1 MLGTRGDAWELV
13 FECDDEDTM
22 GGLYIGYPG
31 LVQNRPSAAR
41 GTAGDRERIDMTR
54 RGAGY
59 GVSTALLAALL
70 AFGVG
75 PMEAAAQP
83 APAPP
88 AAAQPATPPA
98 PATEPPAAAQAP
110 AAPAGPGGVLP
121 SDEAVQAAGFGDE
134 VTLAARPALVLRGKT
149 TWDDLY
155 GQFRK
160 AITELKAI
168 AAREGA
174 EVTGPPMIRF
184 VSSSDDA
191 VDFEAILPVRDA
203 AKPAEAYAPAQPGET
218 PAGKALRFVHHG
230 GYDTME
236 QTYDEITN
244 HLDERSIVAE
254 DAFVEEYV
262 RDPDA
267 TPETDMATFI
277 YVFPKT
283 N

>member
-1 MLGTRGDAWELV
+1 M
-13 FECDDEDTM
+13 
-22 GGLYIGYPG
+22 
-31 LVQNRPSAAR
+31 
-41 GTAGDRERIDMTR
+41 
-54 RGAGY
+54 
-59 GVSTALLAALL
+59 STALLAALL
-70 AFGVG
+70 AFGAG
-75 PMEAAAQP
+75 PTEAVAQTASP
-83 APAPP
+83 PP
-88 AAAQPATPPA
+88 AAAQPTPPA
-98 PATEPPAAAQAP
+98 AEPPAAPAPPPAAQAP
-110 AAPAGPGGVLP
+110 AAPAGPASVLP

-134 VTLAARPALVLRGKT
+134 VTLTARPALVLAGKT

-155 GQFRK
+155 GTFRK

-174 EVTGPPMIRF
+174 EMTGPPMIRF

-191 VDFEAILPVRDA
+191 VDFEAILPVREA
-203 AKPAEAYAPAQPGET
+203 AKPAAAYAPAKPGET
-218 PAGKALRFVHHG
+218 PAGKAMRFVHHG

-262 RDPDA
+262 RDPDV
-267 TPETDMATFI
+267 TPETGMATFI

>member
-1 MLGTRGDAWELV
+1 MV
-13 FECDDEDTM
+13 
-22 GGLYIGYPG
+22 GLYIGYPG
-31 LVQNRPSAAR
+31 LVQNRRFASDR
-41 GTAGDRERIDMTR
+41 MAGGRERIDMTR

-59 GVSTALLAALL
+59 GVSTALLAALV
-70 AFGVG
+70 AFGAG
-75 PMEAAAQP
+75 PPGAAAQP
-83 APAPP
+83 ASAPP
-88 AAAQPATPPA
+88 AAAQPATPAPPA
-98 PATEPPAAAQAP
+98 TAPPAAQAPPATEPPAAQAP
-110 AAPAGPGGVLP
+110 PTAGGVLP

-134 VTLAARPALVLRGKT
+134 VTLAARPALVLGGKT

-155 GQFRK
+155 GTFRK
-160 AITELKAI
+160 AIAELKAI
-168 AAREGA
+168 AAREGT
-174 EVTGPPMIRF
+174 EITGPPMIRF

-191 VDFEAILPVRDA
+191 VDYEAILPVREA
-203 AKPAEAYAPAQPGET
+203 AKPAEAYAPAKPGET

-262 RDPDA
+262 RDPDV
-267 TPETDMATFI
+267 TSETEMATFI
-277 YVFPKT
+277 YVFPKA